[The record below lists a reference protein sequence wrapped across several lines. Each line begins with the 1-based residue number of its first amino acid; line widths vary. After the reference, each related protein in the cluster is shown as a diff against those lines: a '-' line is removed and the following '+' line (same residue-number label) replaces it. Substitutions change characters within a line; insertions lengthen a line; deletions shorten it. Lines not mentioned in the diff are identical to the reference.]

1 MRFLKKLND
10 CSAFIRATISMI
22 MRYLALVGLLLV
34 GIVPAFAQ
42 DFPNRPVH
50 IVVPWPPSGN
60 VDITARTVAPAL
72 GDALGQQVIV
82 DNRPGAG
89 GTIGSAQVAKA
100 PPDGYTL
107 LLGSSGTISSA
118 PAVFKTIHYDPLKD
132 FVAIGAIQYVPMV
145 LTAAPKTPAANYV
158 EFLAYVK
165 AKNAPVSIASAG
177 SGSSNHLAIELLIR
191 QAKLPL
197 LHVPYKG
204 SGPAITDLL
213 GSQVETMMDQLTAS
227 IEHIRN
233 GRLKALAVTSLAR
246 SPLLPNVPTLDESG
260 VKGFEAGTY
269 TGIFAPAGTPPA
281 VVAKLHGAL
290 RKALGNQ
297 AVKERYRAM
306 GADVWEMSQTEFD
319 AYVRADVEKW
329 RKVAREAN
337 IVVE

>member
-1 MRFLKKLND
+1 MTIVWRLAAFLAASLL
-10 CSAFIRATISMI
+10 A
-22 MRYLALVGLLLV
+22 ALVGT
-34 GIVPAFAQ
+34 VPSAAAQ
-42 DFPNRPVH
+42 EFPNRPVH

-72 GDALGQQVIV
+72 ADALGQQVLV

-100 PPDGYTL
+100 SPDGYTL

-118 PAVFKTIHYDPLKD
+118 PAVFKTIAYDPQRD
-132 FVAIGAIQYVPMV
+132 FVAVGAIQYVPMV
-145 LTAAPKTPAANYV
+145 LTAAPRTPAASYS
-158 EFLAYVK
+158 EFISYLK
-165 AKNAPVSIASAG
+165 AKNQPVSIASAG

-213 GSQVETMMDQLTAS
+213 GSQVETMMDQLSAS

-246 SPLLPNVPTLDESG
+246 SPLLPNVPTLDELG
-260 VKGFEAGTY
+260 VKGYEAGTY
-269 TGIFAPAGTPPA
+269 TGIFAPSATPPA
-281 VVAKLHGAL
+281 VVARLHGAL
-290 RKALGNQ
+290 RKALGNE
-297 AVKERYRAM
+297 AVRQRYRAM
-306 GADVWEMSQTEFD
+306 GADVWEMTQPAFD

>member
-1 MRFLKKLND
+1 MRQEEGKRIKKMTARIAFLTIFLLAASF
-10 CSAFIRATISMI
+10 SAA
-22 MRYLALVGLLLV
+22 
-34 GIVPAFAQ
+34 AQ

-72 GDALGQQVIV
+72 GDALGQQVVV

-89 GTIGSAQVAKA
+89 GTIGSAQVAKST
-100 PPDGYTL
+100 PDGYTL
-107 LLGSSGTISSA
+107 LLGSSGTITSA
-118 PAVFKTIHYDPLKD
+118 PAVFKTINYDPVKD
-132 FVAIGAIQYVPMV
+132 FIAVGAIQYVPMV
-145 LTAAPKTPAANYV
+145 LTAAPKTPATNYA
-158 EFLAYVK
+158 EFISYIK
-165 AKNAPVSIASAG
+165 AKNSPISIASAG

-233 GRLKALAVTSLAR
+233 GRIKALAVTSLTR
-246 SPLLPNVPTLDESG
+246 SPLLPNVPTLDEAG
-260 VKGFEAGTY
+260 VKGYEAGTF

-281 VVAKLHGAL
+281 VVARLYGAL
-290 RKALGNQ
+290 RKALANEG
-297 AVKERYRAM
+297 VKERYRAM
-306 GADVWEMSQTEFD
+306 GADVSEMKQAEFD
-319 AYVRADVEKW
+319 AYVRDDLAKW

>member
-1 MRFLKKLND
+1 MTKSWRGASFLAASL
-10 CSAFIRATISMI
+10 
-22 MRYLALVGLLLV
+22 LGALVGM
-34 GIVPAFAQ
+34 VPSAAAQ
-42 DFPNRPVH
+42 EFPNRPVH

-72 GDALGQQVIV
+72 SEALGQQVIV

-100 PPDGYTL
+100 SPDGYTL

-118 PAVFKTIHYDPLKD
+118 PAVFKTIAYDPQRD
-132 FVAIGAIQYVPMV
+132 FVAVGAIQYVPMV
-145 LTAAPKTPAANYV
+145 LTAAPKTPVTNWV
-158 EFLAYVK
+158 ELVSYVK
-165 AKNAPVSIASAG
+165 TKNSPVSTASAG

-213 GSQVETMMDQLTAS
+213 GSQVETMMDQLSAS

-246 SPLLPNVPTLDESG
+246 SPLLPGVPTLDELG
-260 VKGFEAGTY
+260 VKGYEAGTY
-269 TGIFAPAGTPPA
+269 TGIFAPSATPPA
-281 VVAKLHGAL
+281 VVARLHGAL
-290 RKALGNQ
+290 RKALGTE
-297 AVKERYRAM
+297 AVRERYRAM
-306 GADVWEMSQTEFD
+306 GADVWEMNQAAFD

-329 RKVAREAN
+329 RRVAREAN